1 VYYQDD
7 KINVKQTGFNSSTE
21 RDAQGAR
28 GTPAGQRH
36 SAHRNGMDAKVMFTL
51 SPNTL
56 LQITLLK
63 LLNIIFVHNC

>member
-7 KINVKQTGFNSSTE
+7 KINVKQTVFNSCTE

-56 LQITLLK
+56 LQISLLK
-63 LLNIIFVHNC
+63 FVKYNFCT